1 MINAYLT
8 LIMVIVYYLLNHQ
21 QTASQVNQVM
31 VESLEILLQPRFE
44 TA

>member
-21 QTASQVNQVM
+21 QMASRVDQVIA
-31 VESLEILLQPRFE
+31 ESLEILLQPRFE